1 MRLNKILMILI
12 LIVIISPTF
21 FGQSLENEDL
31 KCEKILQEVSD
42 NIQKNKASKFNFKL
56 EIKSEDIN
64 EVQNGYALIENANF
78 YYKTEEREVICDGVN
93 VWTYLPED
101 NECYIDLL
109 EDLDNTLNPS
119 EIFTLWKEGFKF
131 KYMNKTI
138 VNNQTIHKI
147 KMFPTQPDKNTFHT
161 VLVDVN
167 ESLKLITEASV
178 KTKDGVTIKT
188 TISKLTSNPKINSK
202 QFSWDAESHPNSDEI
217 DNR

>member
-1 MRLNKILMILI
+1 MRLNKILLILI
-12 LIVIISPTF
+12 LIVISPTF

-31 KCEKILQEVSD
+31 KCEKLLQEVSD

-64 EVQNGYALIENANF
+64 EVQIGYAIIENEKF

-93 VWTYLPED
+93 VWTYLLED

-131 KYMNKTI
+131 KYLKKTI
-138 VNNQTIHKI
+138 VNNQTIHEI

-188 TISKLTSNPKINSK
+188 TISKLTSNPKINTN
-202 QFSWDAESHPNSDEI
+202 QFSWDAKSHSNSDEI

>member
-1 MRLNKILMILI
+1 MRLNKILLILI
-12 LIVIISPTF
+12 LIVITSTF

-64 EVQNGYALIENANF
+64 EVQNGYALIENEKF

-131 KYMNKTI
+131 KYLKKTI
-138 VNNQTIHKI
+138 VNNQTIHEI

-188 TISKLTSNPKINSK
+188 TISKLTSNPKINTN
-202 QFSWDAESHPNSDEI
+202 QFSWDAKSHPNSDEI

>member
-1 MRLNKILMILI
+1 MRLNNIISILI
-12 LIVIISPTF
+12 LISISSAY
-21 FGQSLENEDL
+21 FGQSLESKNL

-42 NIQKNKASKFNFKL
+42 NIQKNNASKFNFKL

-64 EVQNGYALIENANF
+64 EIQNGYALIEKEKF
-78 YYKTEEREVICDGVN
+78 YYKTGEREVICDGVN

-119 EIFTLWKEGFKF
+119 EIFTIWKEGFKF

-147 KMFPTQPDKNTFHT
+147 KMFPSKPDKINFHT
-161 VLVDVN
+161 IIMDVN

-188 TISKLTSNPKINSK
+188 TISNLTSNPKINTN
-202 QFSWDAESHPNSDEI
+202 QFSWDADSHPNSDEI

>member
-1 MRLNKILMILI
+1 MRLNKILLI
-12 LIVIISPTF
+12 IALIIISSAF
-21 FGQSLENEDL
+21 WGQSLESDNL

-42 NIQKNKASKFNFKL
+42 NIQKNNATKFNFKL

-64 EVQNGYALIENANF
+64 EVQNGYALIENEKF

-131 KYMNKTI
+131 NYMNKTI
-138 VNNQTIHKI
+138 VNNQIIHKI
-147 KMFPTQPDKNTFHT
+147 KMFPTQPDKRAFHT
-161 VLVDVN
+161 VLMNVN

-178 KTKDGVTIKT
+178 KTKDGVTVKT
-188 TISKLTSNPKINSK
+188 TISKLTSNPKINTK
-202 QFSWDAESHPNSDEI
+202 QFSWDADSHPNSDEI

>member
-1 MRLNKILMILI
+1 MRLKKILSTWILI
-12 LIVIISPTF
+12 GISSTF
-21 FGQSLENEDL
+21 LGQSLESEDL

-64 EVQNGYALIENANF
+64 EIQNGYALIEKEKF
-78 YYKTEEREVICDGVN
+78 YYKTEEREVICDGIN

-147 KMFPTQPDKNTFHT
+147 KMFPSQPDKSNFHT
-161 VLVDVN
+161 IIMEIN
-167 ESLKLITEASV
+167 ESLKLITEASI
-178 KTKDGVTIKT
+178 KTKDGVNIKT
-188 TISKLTSNPKINSK
+188 TISKLTRNPKINTE

>member
-1 MRLNKILMILI
+1 MRLKKILSILI
-12 LIVIISPTF
+12 LIGISSTF
-21 FGQSLENEDL
+21 LGQSLESEDL

-42 NIQKNKASKFNFKL
+42 NIQKNNASKFNFKL

-64 EVQNGYALIENANF
+64 EIQNGYALIEKEKF
-78 YYKTEEREVICDGVN
+78 YYKTEEREVICDGIN

-178 KTKDGVTIKT
+178 KTKDGVNIKT
-188 TISKLTSNPKINSK
+188 TISKLTRNPKINTE

>member
-1 MRLNKILMILI
+1 MRLNKILLI
-12 LIVIISPTF
+12 IALIIISSAF
-21 FGQSLENEDL
+21 WGQSLESDNL

-42 NIQKNKASKFNFKL
+42 NIQKNNATKFNFKL

-64 EVQNGYALIENANF
+64 EVQNGYALIENEKF

-131 KYMNKTI
+131 NYMNKTI
-138 VNNQTIHKI
+138 VNNQIIHKI
-147 KMFPTQPDKNTFHT
+147 KMFPTQPDKRAFHT
-161 VLVDVN
+161 VLMNVN

-188 TISKLTSNPKINSK
+188 TISKLTSNPKININ
-202 QFSWDAESHPNSDEI
+202 QFSWDADSHPNSDEI

>member
-1 MRLNKILMILI
+1 MRLNKILLILI
-12 LIVIISPTF
+12 LIIISTTF
-21 FGQSLENEDL
+21 FGQSFESEDL

-64 EVQNGYALIENANF
+64 EVQNGYALIENEKF

-147 KMFPTQPDKNTFHT
+147 KMFPTEPDKNTFHT
-161 VLVDVN
+161 VLVNVN

-188 TISKLTSNPKINSK
+188 SISKLTSNPKINTN
-202 QFSWDAESHPNSDEI
+202 QFSWDADSHPNSDEI

>member
-1 MRLNKILMILI
+1 MRLNKILLILI
-12 LIVIISPTF
+12 LIGISSNF
-21 FGQSLENEDL
+21 FGQSLESEDL
-31 KCEKILQEVSD
+31 KCEKILQEISD
-42 NIQKNKASKFNFKL
+42 NIQKNNSSKFNFKL

-64 EVQNGYALIENANF
+64 EIQNGYTIIQKEKF

-119 EIFTLWKEGFKF
+119 EIFTIWKEGFKF
-131 KYMNKTI
+131 KYMDKKI

-147 KMFPTQPDKNTFHT
+147 KMFPYQPDKSNIHT
-161 VLVDVN
+161 IIMEVN
-167 ESLKLITEASV
+167 ESLKLIIEASV

-188 TISKLTSNPKINSK
+188 SISKFVSNPKVNTK
-202 QFSWDAESHPNSDEI
+202 QFFWDEDSHPNSDEI

>member
-1 MRLNKILMILI
+1 MRLNNIISILI
-12 LIVIISPTF
+12 LISISSAY
-21 FGQSLENEDL
+21 FGQSLESKNL

-42 NIQKNKASKFNFKL
+42 NIQKNNASKFNFKL

-64 EVQNGYALIENANF
+64 EIQNGYALIEKEKF
-78 YYKTEEREVICDGVN
+78 YYKTGEREVICDGVN

-119 EIFTLWKEGFKF
+119 EIFTIWKEGFKF
-131 KYMNKTI
+131 KYMNKTM

-147 KMFPTQPDKNTFHT
+147 KMFPSKPDKINFHT
-161 VLVDVN
+161 IIMDVN

-188 TISKLTSNPKINSK
+188 TISNLTSNPKINTN
-202 QFSWDAESHPNSDEI
+202 QFSWDADSHPNSDEI

>member
-1 MRLNKILMILI
+1 MRLKKILSILI
-12 LIVIISPTF
+12 LIRISSTF
-21 FGQSLENEDL
+21 LGQSLESEDL

-64 EVQNGYALIENANF
+64 EIQNGYALIEKEKF
-78 YYKTEEREVICDGVN
+78 YYKTEEREVICDGIN

-147 KMFPTQPDKNTFHT
+147 KMFPSQPDKSNFHT
-161 VLVDVN
+161 IIMEIN
-167 ESLKLITEASV
+167 ESLKLITEASI
-178 KTKDGVTIKT
+178 KTKDGVNINT
-188 TISKLTSNPKINSK
+188 TISKLTRNPKINTE

>member
-1 MRLNKILMILI
+1 MRPKKILSILI
-12 LIVIISPTF
+12 LIGISSTF
-21 FGQSLENEDL
+21 LGQSLESEDL
-31 KCEKILQEVSD
+31 KCERILQEVSD
-42 NIQKNKASKFNFKL
+42 NIQKNNASKFNFKL

-64 EVQNGYALIENANF
+64 EIQNGYALIEKEKF
-78 YYKTEEREVICDGVN
+78 YYKTEEREVICDGIN

-147 KMFPTQPDKNTFHT
+147 KMFPSQADKSNFHT
-161 VLVDVN
+161 IIMEIN

-188 TISKLTSNPKINSK
+188 TISKLTRNPKINTK
-202 QFSWDAESHPNSDEI
+202 QFSWDVESHPNSDEI

>member
-1 MRLNKILMILI
+1 MRLKKILSILV
-12 LIVIISPTF
+12 LIGISSTF
-21 FGQSLENEDL
+21 LGQSLESEDL

-42 NIQKNKASKFNFKL
+42 NIQKNNASKFNFKL

-64 EVQNGYALIENANF
+64 EIQNGYALIEKEKF
-78 YYKTEEREVICDGVN
+78 YYRTEEREVICDGIN

-147 KMFPTQPDKNTFHT
+147 KMFPSQPDKSNFHT
-161 VLVDVN
+161 IIMKIN

-178 KTKDGVTIKT
+178 KTKDGVNIKT
-188 TISKLTSNPKINSK
+188 TISKLTKNPKINTE
-202 QFSWDAESHPNSDEI
+202 QFSWAAESHPNSDEI

>member
-1 MRLNKILMILI
+1 MRLNNIVLILI
-12 LIVIISPTF
+12 LILISSAY
-21 FGQSLENEDL
+21 FGQSLESEEL

-42 NIQKNKASKFNFKL
+42 NIQKNNASKFNFNL

-64 EVQNGYALIENANF
+64 EIQNGYALIEKEKF
-78 YYKTEEREVICDGVN
+78 YYKTGEREVICDGIN

-119 EIFTLWKEGFKF
+119 EIFTIWKKGFKF
-131 KYMNKTI
+131 KYMDKTI
-138 VNNQTIHKI
+138 VNSQTIHII
-147 KMFPTQPDKNTFHT
+147 KMFPSQPDKSNFHT
-161 VLVDVN
+161 IIMKIN

-188 TISKLTSNPKINSK
+188 TISKLTSNPKININ
-202 QFSWDAESHPNSDEI
+202 QFSWDADSHPNIDEI

>member
-1 MRLNKILMILI
+1 MRLNNIISILI
-12 LIVIISPTF
+12 LISISSAY
-21 FGQSLENEDL
+21 FGQSLESEDL

-42 NIQKNKASKFNFKL
+42 NIQKNNASKFNFKL

-64 EVQNGYALIENANF
+64 EIQNGYALIEKEKF
-78 YYKTEEREVICDGVN
+78 YYKTGEREVICDGVN

-119 EIFTLWKEGFKF
+119 EIFTIWKEGFKC

-147 KMFPTQPDKNTFHT
+147 KMFPSKPDKINFHT
-161 VLVDVN
+161 IIMDVN

-188 TISKLTSNPKINSK
+188 TISNLTSNPKINTN
-202 QFSWDAESHPNSDEI
+202 QFSWDADSHPNSDEI

>member
-1 MRLNKILMILI
+1 MRLNKILLI
-12 LIVIISPTF
+12 LFLIIISTTF
-21 FGQSLENEDL
+21 FGQSFESEDL

-64 EVQNGYALIENANF
+64 EVQNGYALIENEKF
-78 YYKTEEREVICDGVN
+78 YYKTEEREVICDGIN

-147 KMFPTQPDKNTFHT
+147 KMFPIQPDKSTFHT
-161 VLVDVN
+161 VLMNVN

-188 TISKLTSNPKINSK
+188 SISKLTSNPKINTN
-202 QFSWDAESHPNSDEI
+202 QFSWDADSHPNSDEI

>member
-1 MRLNKILMILI
+1 MRLNKILLIIILI
-12 LIVIISPTF
+12 IISTTF
-21 FGQSLENEDL
+21 FGQSFESEDL

-64 EVQNGYALIENANF
+64 EVQNGYALIENEKF

-147 KMFPTQPDKNTFHT
+147 KMFPTEPDKNTFHT
-161 VLVDVN
+161 VLVNVN

-188 TISKLTSNPKINSK
+188 SIREAT
-202 QFSWDAESHPNSDEI
+202 H
-217 DNR
+217 

>member
-1 MRLNKILMILI
+1 MRLNNIISILI
-12 LIVIISPTF
+12 LISISSAY
-21 FGQSLENEDL
+21 FGQSLESKNL
-31 KCEKILQEVSD
+31 KCEKILQKVSD
-42 NIQKNKASKFNFKL
+42 NIQKNNASKFNFKL

-64 EVQNGYALIENANF
+64 EIQNGYALIEKEKF
-78 YYKTEEREVICDGVN
+78 YYKTGEREVICDGVN

-119 EIFTLWKEGFKF
+119 EIFTIWKEGFKF

-147 KMFPTQPDKNTFHT
+147 KMFPAQPDKNTFHT

-188 TISKLTSNPKINSK
+188 SISKLTSNPKINTK
-202 QFSWDAESHPNSDEI
+202 QFSWDADSHPNSDEI

>member
-1 MRLNKILMILI
+1 M
-12 LIVIISPTF
+12 
-21 FGQSLENEDL
+21 
-31 KCEKILQEVSD
+31 
-42 NIQKNKASKFNFKL
+42 
-56 EIKSEDIN
+56 
-64 EVQNGYALIENANF
+64 
-78 YYKTEEREVICDGVN
+78 
-93 VWTYLPED
+93 PED

-131 KYMNKTI
+131 KYMNKAT

-147 KMFPTQPDKNTFHT
+147 KMFPSHPDKSTFHT
-161 VLVDVN
+161 IIMDVN

-188 TISKLTSNPKINSK
+188 IISKLTSNPKINTN
-202 QFSWDAESHPNSDEI
+202 QFSWDSDSHPNTDEI

>member
-1 MRLNKILMILI
+1 MRLNKILLILI
-12 LIVIISPTF
+12 LIVISPAF
-21 FGQSLENEDL
+21 FGQSLESDDL

-42 NIQKNKASKFNFKL
+42 NIQKNNASKFNFKL

-64 EVQNGYALIENANF
+64 ESQNGYALIEKEKF
-78 YYKTEEREVICDGVN
+78 YYKTGEREVICDGVN

-131 KYMNKTI
+131 KYMDKTI

-147 KMFPTQPDKNTFHT
+147 KMFPSQPDKSTFHT
-161 VLVDVN
+161 IIMEVN

-188 TISKLTSNPKINSK
+188 TISKLTDNPKINVK
-202 QFSWDAESHPNSDEI
+202 QFSWDAGSHPNSDEI

>member
-1 MRLNKILMILI
+1 MRLNNIISILI
-12 LIVIISPTF
+12 LILISSAY
-21 FGQSLENEDL
+21 FGQSLESEDL

-42 NIQKNKASKFNFKL
+42 IIQKNNASKFNFKL

-64 EVQNGYALIENANF
+64 EIQNGYALIEKAKF
-78 YYKTEEREVICDGVN
+78 YYKTDEREVICDGIN

-109 EDLDNTLNPS
+109 DDLDNTLNPS

-131 KYMNKTI
+131 KYMNKAT

-147 KMFPTQPDKNTFHT
+147 KMFPSHPDKSTFHT
-161 VLVDVN
+161 IIMDVN

-188 TISKLTSNPKINSK
+188 IISKLTSNPKINTN
-202 QFSWDAESHPNSDEI
+202 QFSWDADSHPNTDEI

>member
-1 MRLNKILMILI
+1 MRLNKLLMILI
-12 LIVIISPTF
+12 LILISPIF
-21 FGQSLENEDL
+21 IGQSLESDDL

-42 NIQKNKASKFNFKL
+42 NIQKNNASKFNFKL

-64 EVQNGYALIENANF
+64 EVQNGYALIENEKF

-131 KYMNKTI
+131 KYLKKTI
-138 VNNQTIHKI
+138 VNNQTIHEI

-161 VLVDVN
+161 VLVNVN

-188 TISKLTSNPKINSK
+188 SISKLTSNPKINTN
-202 QFSWDAESHPNSDEI
+202 QFSWDANSHPNSDEI